1 MNKFKQK
8 DWNDITLR
16 QFNNIASYLKLQDD
30 YTTLNILAEI
40 YPEVDFETISI
51 NDFSTSFKDA
61 MSFLNTDIPHV
72 KLKDTYTLNDTV
84 YKSNF
89 DLTIVSVAQFI
100 DYQNYIKN
108 EKTNNYENILSI
120 FVIPEGHSY
129 NDGYDLD
136 KAKQDIK
143 ELPMPVIKTAA
154 FFFTIQFAEFLE
166 IFQQYLEKSIKKMDL
181 PQEQIN
187 MKKQLLEELQKI
199 SLANLVLSPQS

>member
-1 MNKFKQK
+1 MGKFKQK

-16 QFNNIASYLKLQDD
+16 QFNNIASYLKVQDD

-51 NDFSTSFKDA
+51 NEFSTNFKDA
-61 MSFLNTDIPHV
+61 MNFLNTDIPHV

-89 DLTIVSVAQFI
+89 DLTVVSVAQFI

-108 EKTNNYENILSI
+108 DKTNNYENILSI

-181 PQEQIN
+181 PTEQIN
-187 MKKQLLEELQKI
+187 MKKRLLEELQKI